1 VITIT
6 NIDSFLSLKLKQISS
21 GYNSEEAVLYRSF
34 YNDIKHETLREIFA
48 IIHCRLNSL
57 FSFMNYKN
65 SPGFGG
71 HYNAEES
78 RELIELIRQIRVI
91 QATLRDENS
100 EFYFE
105 IDSYYEK
112 ILTTCRQFLSGS
124 GGSSIPK
131 DFPEINIIE
140 HKPIFTLV
148 DFTVV
153 QGPKMKSTVRIK
165 LIGEGSYAKVFKY
178 RDPYYNCDFAIK
190 RANEDLRPDE
200 LERFR
205 NEYKILKTLDSPF
218 IIKAYHYNEEKNE
231 YTMELAD
238 QTLEKFISRNNNSIP
253 FDKKRALVIQLLNAF
268 EYIHSKGILHRD
280 ISYQNILIKQYDDGS
295 LWVKVTDFGLVKL
308 PESTLTRQGTK
319 IKGAINDY
327 SDLMAIGFENYEIRH
342 ETYALAQVIYF
353 ILTGRKAGRKGGYTS
368 ERNNE
373 LKNFILRAVSADK
386 EKRFTSV
393 REMKEELLKVVI
405 PSLKSEIH
413 KN

>member
-1 VITIT
+1 
-6 NIDSFLSLKLKQISS
+6 
-21 GYNSEEAVLYRSF
+21 
-34 YNDIKHETLREIFA
+34 
-48 IIHCRLNSL
+48 
-57 FSFMNYKN
+57 
-65 SPGFGG
+65 
-71 HYNAEES
+71 
-78 RELIELIRQIRVI
+78 
-91 QATLRDENS
+91 
-100 EFYFE
+100 
-105 IDSYYEK
+105 
-112 ILTTCRQFLSGS
+112 
-124 GGSSIPK
+124 
-131 DFPEINIIE
+131 
-140 HKPIFTLV
+140 
-148 DFTVV
+148 
-153 QGPKMKSTVRIK
+153 
-165 LIGEGSYAKVFKY
+165 
-178 RDPYYNCDFAIK
+178 
-190 RANEDLRPDE
+190 
-200 LERFR
+200 
-205 NEYKILKTLDSPF
+205 
-218 IIKAYHYNEEKNE
+218 
-231 YTMELAD
+231 MELAD

-393 REMKEELLKVVI
+393 GEMKEELLKVVI